1 MFTRTG
7 GAPARRGEPVTPPR
21 TTLVTIEVELVDDWL
36 ATWAW
41 TVDGPGGA
49 NHGYEATEAEAW
61 HAARAAAWDV
71 LGRLEVPGG
80 GDQLRRAIN
89 GEGT

>member
-1 MFTRTG
+1 M
-7 GAPARRGEPVTPPR
+7 TPPR
-21 TTLVTIEVELVDDWL
+21 TTLVTIAVAGPYSTSDRWADHGDR
-36 ATWAW
+36 WAW
-41 TVDGPGGA
+41 EVDGPGGMTD
-49 NHGYEATEAEAW
+49 GYEATEAEAW
-61 HAARAAAWDV
+61 HAARAAAWGV